1 MQRNF
6 DYVAMS
12 DYQADMKETA
22 DHAAAAIEYVSQKA
36 KNAERLAMEAIIAAG
51 GRVVIPANNLHAPRA
66 TFETTTWRNEA
77 DDTFIFEVKRH
88 A

>member
-1 MQRNF
+1 MKRNF

-36 KNAERLAMEAIIAAG
+36 KNAERLAIEAIIAAG
-51 GRVVIPANNLHAPRA
+51 GRVVIPADRLQDPRA
-66 TFETTTWRNEA
+66 TFEMTTWRNVA
-77 DDTFIFEVKRH
+77 DDTFVFEVKRS
-88 A
+88 